1 MPDSTTPIAALEAAG
16 YRITGPR
23 RAVSE
28 LTTGRTGTF
37 SAAELE
43 VDARARRLRVGRAT
57 IFRALELF
65 VELGVVERLDL
76 PSGEHAY
83 IRCEPTHHHHLVCS
97 RCGRAEEVDDA
108 GLQEVTETIARR
120 TGFRIDT
127 HRLEL
132 FGLCP
137 TCVRGTDA

>member
-1 MPDSTTPIAALEAAG
+1 MSDSTTPIEALEAAG
-16 YRITGPR
+16 YRITRPR
-23 RAVSE
+23 RSVSE
-28 LTTGRTGTF
+28 LTSGRTGTF

-43 VDARARRLRVGRAT
+43 ADARRRRLRVGRAT

-83 IRCEPTHHHHLVCS
+83 IRCEPAHHHHLVCS
-97 RCGRAEEVDDA
+97 RCGRAEEVADA

-137 TCVRGTDA
+137 TCVGATDA

>member
-1 MPDSTTPIAALEAAG
+1 MSEVSTPIDALEAAG

-23 RAVSE
+23 RSVSE
-28 LTTGRTGTF
+28 LTSGRTGTF
-37 SAAELE
+37 SAAEL
-43 VDARARRLRVGRAT
+43 VADARQRRLRIGRAT
-57 IFRALELF
+57 IFRALDLF

-76 PSGEHAY
+76 PTGEHAY
-83 IRCEPTHHHHLVCS
+83 IRCEPAHHHHLVCS

-108 GLQEVTETIARR
+108 GLQEVNDAIARR

-137 TCVRGTDA
+137 ACVESADD

>member
-1 MPDSTTPIAALEAAG
+1 MTDSTTPIEALEAAG

-23 RAVSE
+23 RSVSE
-28 LTTGRTGTF
+28 LTSGRTGTF

-43 VDARARRLRVGRAT
+43 ADARRRRLRVGRAT

-83 IRCEPTHHHHLVCS
+83 IRCEPAHHHHLICS
-97 RCGRAEEVDDA
+97 RCGRAEEVADA
-108 GLQEVTETIARR
+108 GLQEVTESIARR
-120 TGFRIDT
+120 TGFRIDA

-137 TCVRGTDA
+137 TCVGATDA

>member
-1 MPDSTTPIAALEAAG
+1 MTDVTTPIEALEAAG

-23 RAVSE
+23 RSVSE
-28 LTTGRTGTF
+28 LTAGRTGTF

-43 VDARARRLRVGRAT
+43 AEARQRRLRIGRAT
-57 IFRALELF
+57 IFRALDLF

-83 IRCEPTHHHHLVCS
+83 IRCEPAHHHHLVCS
-97 RCGRAEEVDDA
+97 RCGRAEEVEDA
-108 GLQEVTETIARR
+108 GLQEVNDAIARR

-137 TCVRGTDA
+137 ACVGSADD

>member
-1 MPDSTTPIAALEAAG
+1 MREITTPIEALEAAG

-23 RAVSE
+23 RSVSE
-28 LTTGRTGTF
+28 LTAGRTGTF

-43 VDARARRLRVGRAT
+43 AEARQRRLRIGRAT
-57 IFRALELF
+57 IFRALDLF

-76 PSGEHAY
+76 PTGEHAY
-83 IRCEPTHHHHLVCS
+83 IRCEPAHHHHLVCS
-97 RCGRAEEVDDA
+97 RCGRAEEVEDA
-108 GLQEVTETIARR
+108 GLQDVNDAIARR
-120 TGFRIDT
+120 TGFRIDS

-137 TCVRGTDA
+137 ACVDAVKG